1 MEIVD
6 RTTGSAAAGIK
17 KDDDDPSSPKKCVF
31 IDNKNGAS
39 SLPPPP
45 RLPSTILSNKG
56 STRALSRRNRVYVY
70 REFLL
75 STFPLSKS
83 SSDGAYN
90 ILDVAG
96 GRGDL
101 SWILNNIDGM
111 NSIIA
116 DPRIPNHKSLIKST
130 EFLIAHPGEAAVRA
144 VEGVPTHQPL
154 AKLLPRLMER
164 KTKNCVGQYDYLSSP
179 FHLRIH
185 VDDNLVKTV
194 KSVLRS
200 NEHHLQME
208 IWDEYWRKETC
219 RIESNKV
226 VYGGTSS
233 TDQSHPQQEGNEGQQ
248 RKEQITDS
256 RSAYDTIRSLDYIAG
271 FHPDQATEAA
281 IDLAIFLKI
290 PWAVVPC
297 CVFPK
302 EFPNRQINGSRVKNH
317 SQLIEYLCMK
327 HEKIRK
333 GTLSF
338 VETATAKNIVLYMLS
353 EDYD

>member
-1 MEIVD
+1 MKKVD
-6 RTTGSAAAGIK
+6 N
-17 KDDDDPSSPKKCVF
+17 DQSSPQQCVF

-39 SLPPPP
+39 SQPPPP
-45 RLPSTILSNKG
+45 LPSTIPSNKG

-75 STFPLSKS
+75 STFPLLKS
-83 SSDGAYN
+83 SSPSLPSSDGAYN

-130 EFLIAHPGEAAVRA
+130 EFLIAHPEEAAVRA

-154 AKLLPRLMER
+154 AKLLPRLIER
-164 KTKNCVGQYDYLSSP
+164 KKTKICDGQYDYYLSSP

-194 KSVLRS
+194 KSVFGS
-200 NEHHLQME
+200 DEHLDEERMD
-208 IWDEYWRKETC
+208 IWDVYWQKERF
-219 RIESNKV
+219 RIESNKA
-226 VYGGTSS
+226 VYGGTPSK
-233 TDQSHPQQEGNEGQQ
+233 TDQGHAQQEDNYGQQ
-248 RKEQITDS
+248 RKQQITDS
-256 RSAYDTIRSLDYIAG
+256 RSAYDTIRSLNYIAG

-281 IDLAIFLKI
+281 IDLALFLKI

-327 HEKIRK
+327 HEKIRRA
-333 GTLSF
+333 TLPF
-338 VETATAKNIVLYMLS
+338 AETVTAKNVVLYMLS

>member
-1 MEIVD
+1 M
-6 RTTGSAAAGIK
+6 K
-17 KDDDDPSSPKKCVF
+17 KDDESSPQQCVF
-31 IDNKNGAS
+31 IDKNGAS

-45 RLPSTILSNKG
+45 QPSIIIPSNED

-70 REFLL
+70 RDFLL
-75 STFPLSKS
+75 ATFPHLS
-83 SSDGAYN
+83 SSTTDATCN

-101 SWILNNIDGM
+101 SWILNNFDGI

-130 EFLIAHPGEAAVRA
+130 EFLLAHPEEAAVRA
-144 VEGVPTHQPL
+144 VDGVPTHQPL
-154 AKLLPRLMER
+154 AKLLPKFVE
-164 KTKNCVGQYDYLSSP
+164 NCNGHYNLSSP

-185 VDDNLVKTV
+185 VDDNLVETV
-194 KSVLRS
+194 KSVCSSKTSDEERMS
-200 NEHHLQME
+200 
-208 IWDEYWRKETC
+208 IWNEYWQQEKF
-219 RIESNKV
+219 RIESNNV

-233 TDQSHPQQEGNEGQQ
+233 NDQNKQGNDGAQKREQ
-248 RKEQITDS
+248 QITDS
-256 RSAYDTIRSLDYIAG
+256 RHALDTIRSLDYILG

-281 IDLAIFLKI
+281 IDLALFLEI

-297 CVFPK
+297 CVFPR
-302 EFPNRQINGSRVKNH
+302 EFPNRRISDSRVKNH
-317 SQLIEYLCMK
+317 SQLIQYLCMK

-333 GTLSF
+333 STLPF
-338 VETATAKNIVLYMLS
+338 VATATAKNVVLYMLP

>member
-1 MEIVD
+1 MM
-6 RTTGSAAAGIK
+6 K
-17 KDDDDPSSPKKCVF
+17 KEDDESSPQQCVF
-31 IDNKNGAS
+31 IDKNG
-39 SLPPPP
+39 SLPPAP
-45 RLPSTILSNKG
+45 LPSIILSNKG

-70 REFLL
+70 RDFLL
-75 STFPLSKS
+75 STFPHLESSSS
-83 SSDGAYN
+83 SSDAACN

-130 EFLIAHPGEAAVRA
+130 EFLLAHPEEAVVRA

-154 AKLLPRLMER
+154 AKFLPRLVER
-164 KTKNCVGQYDYLSSP
+164 KKKNRDGQYDLSNP

-185 VDDNLVKTV
+185 VDDNLVETV
-194 KSVLRS
+194 KSVFGS
-200 NEHHLQME
+200 GENSDQEK
-208 IWDEYWRKETC
+208 IGVWGEYWKQETY
-219 RIESNKV
+219 RIESNKS
-226 VYGGTSS
+226 VYGGTPS
-233 TDQSHPQQEGNEGQQ
+233 TTVQSHPQREENSGGAQTRRQ
-248 RKEQITDS
+248 QITDAT
-256 RSAYDTIRSLDYIAG
+256 SACDVIRSLDFVAG

-281 IDLAIFLKI
+281 VDLALFLKI

-297 CVFPK
+297 CVFPR

-327 HEKIRK
+327 HENIRI
-333 GTLSF
+333 GTLPF
-338 VETATAKNIVLYMLS
+338 VETATAKNVVLYMLS

>member
-1 MEIVD
+1 MKI
-6 RTTGSAAAGIK
+6 
-17 KDDDDPSSPKKCVF
+17 DDDESSPQQCVF
-31 IDNKNGAS
+31 IDKNG
-39 SLPPPP
+39 SLPPAP
-45 RLPSTILSNKG
+45 LPSIIPSNNS

-70 REFLL
+70 RDFLL
-75 STFPLSKS
+75 STFPHLESSSSS
-83 SSDGAYN
+83 SSDDAACN

-130 EFLIAHPGEAAVRA
+130 EFLLAHPEEAAVRA

-154 AKLLPRLMER
+154 AKLLPRLVER
-164 KTKNCVGQYDYLSSP
+164 RKKKKQCDLSSP
-179 FHLRIH
+179 FHLRMH
-185 VDDNLVKTV
+185 VDDNLVETV
-194 KSVLRS
+194 KSVFGS
-200 NEHHLQME
+200 DEHSDQERIH
-208 IWDEYWRKETC
+208 IWDEYWQQETC
-219 RIESNKV
+219 RIES
-226 VYGGTSS
+226 T
-233 TDQSHPQQEGNEGQQ
+233 TDQSHPEKEENGGGAQKQEQ
-248 RKEQITDS
+248 QITDS
-256 RSAYDTIRSLDYIAG
+256 RTAYDVIRSLDFIAG

-281 IDLAIFLKI
+281 VDLALFLKI

-327 HEKIRK
+327 HEKIRM
-333 GTLSF
+333 GSLSF
-338 VETATAKNIVLYMLS
+338 VETVTAKNVVLYMLS